1 MSKYKISDSIALRD
15 IMGESVLV
23 PIKEIE
29 GFNGIYALNPTSRI
43 IYDCIA
49 DGRETDDAVDAI
61 LKEYD
66 ADRQD
71 VERDVKECID
81 DMERKKIIY
90 RV

>member
-29 GFNGIYALNPTSRI
+29 GFNGIYALNSTSRI

-49 DGRETDDAVDAI
+49 EGKDSDDAVNAI

-71 VERDVKECID
+71 VERDVMECID
-81 DMERKKIIY
+81 DMQRKKIIY
-90 RV
+90 KV

>member
-49 DGRETDDAVDAI
+49 EGKDADDAVNAI
-61 LKEYD
+61 LEEYD
-66 ADRQD
+66 ADRSD
-71 VERDVKECID
+71 VENDVKDCID
-81 DMERKKIIY
+81 DMEKKKIIY